1 VPGLVLAA
9 LVTALATGIGA
20 IPVYA
25 LGAERA
31 KRLGPA
37 MWGLVVGVMA
47 VASIQ
52 GLLIPGFDEAS
63 AGSVLGGLVVGLAF
77 LLYAERAVARREAG
91 IGSGGL
97 RGRQALLVFLV
108 LFVHSLP
115 EGLALGAAWAS
126 HTSGLGL
133 FVFLAIAIQNVPEGT
148 ATAIPLRESGT
159 SAWRAFWLATLTSAP
174 QPVGAV
180 IAYELV
186 ALTHSLLG
194 ASFGFAA
201 GAMLALIAVE
211 LLPTA
216 ARSESPREAAVSTV
230 VFAAIMVVI
239 GLALA
244 VD

>member
-1 VPGLVLAA
+1 MLGLVLAA
-9 LVTALATGIGA
+9 LVTALATGVGA

-25 LGAERA
+25 FGADRA
-31 KRLGPA
+31 RRLRPA
-37 MWGLVVGVMA
+37 MWGLVIGVMG
-47 VASIQ
+47 VASVQ

-63 AGSVLGGLVVGLAF
+63 PGSVLGGLAVGMAF
-77 LLYAERAVARREAG
+77 LFVAARLVARREAS
-91 IGSGGL
+91 IGSGL
-97 RGRQALLVFLV
+97 HGRQALLVFLV

-126 HTSGLGL
+126 HTSGLDL

-159 SAWRAFWLATLTSAP
+159 SAVRAFWLATLTSAP

-180 IAYELV
+180 IAFELV
-186 ALTHSLLG
+186 ELARSLLG

-211 LLPTA
+211 ILPTA
-216 ARSESPREAAVSTV
+216 ARAGRPREAVASTL
-230 VFAAIMVVI
+230 VFGALMVAL
-239 GLALA
+239 GLALE
-244 VD
+244 VG